1 MQKYVFCFKFVKISK
16 PGNFPCQNRD
26 EKMIEY
32 LKGEITELTPTFCVV
47 ECAGVG
53 YGLNITLLDY
63 DSLNADKENKQ
74 RKLYVHESIREDAHE
89 LYGFIEKNERE
100 AFRMLIGVSGVGP
113 NTARLI
119 LSSLTVSQ
127 LENAISSGNE
137 VPLKSVK
144 GIGGK
149 TAQRIIV
156 DLKDKIKSTGTS
168 LNLSAPMSG
177 ASFDDAAAALVMLG
191 FSMQQSQKALTKIY
205 SKEPTLSTEQA
216 IKLALKM
223 L

>member
-1 MQKYVFCFKFVKISK
+1 MTFV
-16 PGNFPCQNRD
+16 NFVNARFSNFLI
-26 EKMIEY
+26 MIEY
-32 LKGEITELTPTFCVV
+32 LKGDITDLTPTFCVI

-63 DSLNADKENKQ
+63 DYLKSSDNGNKV
-74 RKLYVHESIREDAHE
+74 KMYIHEAIREDSHD
-89 LYGFIEKNERE
+89 LYGFKDKEERE

-119 LSSLTVSQ
+119 LSSLTVNQ

-137 VPLKSVK
+137 IPLKSVK

-156 DLKDKIKSTGTS
+156 DLKDKIKTGVTS
-168 LNLSAPMSG
+168 ISLSLPMSG
-177 ASFDDAAAALVMLG
+177 AVFEDASSALVMLG
-191 FSMQQSQKALTKIY
+191 FTMQQSRKVLSKIFNENP
-205 SKEPTLSTEQA
+205 SLNTEQA

>member
-1 MQKYVFCFKFVKISK
+1 
-16 PGNFPCQNRD
+16 
-26 EKMIEY
+26 MIEY
-32 LKGEITELTPTFCVV
+32 LKGKITDLTPTYCVV
-47 ECAGVG
+47 ECGGVG
-53 YGLNITLLDY
+53 YGINITLLDY
-63 DSLNADKENKQ
+63 DVLNNDKGNNEG
-74 RKLYVHESIREDAHE
+74 KLYIHESIREDAHD
-89 LYGFIEKNERE
+89 LYGFVSRE
-100 AFRMLIGVSGVGP
+100 ARETFRMLIGVSGVGP

-119 LSSLTVSQ
+119 LSSLTVDQ
-127 LENAISSGNE
+127 LRNAISSGNE
-137 VPLKSVK
+137 ASLKAVK

-156 DLKDKIKSTGTS
+156 DLKDKIKGVALALNEST
-168 LNLSAPMSG
+168 PVSG

-191 FSMQQSQKALTKIY
+191 FTMSQSQKVLTKVF